1 MKSILCKV
9 KGLKSMRLTKV
20 EDIDSHIMWMSPELN
35 HGDWPFR
42 YFIRIRYT
50 SHWDPE
56 WAELG
61 EYYAEIMAVSIVAA
75 EKVLPSVAEEWG
87 MSLEEFNKGSDE
99 AKYIAL
105 VDRGTSAR
113 LFARQGTN
121 MRKLLREAKHELPA
135 IDFMFGAHMDKQ
147 QNQVG
152 ARGWDFIAGR
162 YHRED

>member
-1 MKSILCKV
+1 MPSIICKC
-9 KGLKSMRLTKV
+9 KGLASMTLEKV

-42 YFIRIRYT
+42 YFIRIQYT

-61 EYYAEIMAVSIVAA
+61 EYHAEIHAVSLVAA
-75 EKVLPSVAEEWG
+75 EKELPEIAEEYG
-87 MSLEEFNKGSDE
+87 MDLATCSDE

-105 VDRGTSAR
+105 LEHGTSAR
-113 LFARQGTN
+113 LFQLQGHN
-121 MRKLLREAKHELPA
+121 MRKVLRAAKAQLPV

-147 QNQVG
+147 QNAVG
-152 ARGWDFIAGR
+152 GRGWDFIAGR
-162 YHRED
+162 YWREDS